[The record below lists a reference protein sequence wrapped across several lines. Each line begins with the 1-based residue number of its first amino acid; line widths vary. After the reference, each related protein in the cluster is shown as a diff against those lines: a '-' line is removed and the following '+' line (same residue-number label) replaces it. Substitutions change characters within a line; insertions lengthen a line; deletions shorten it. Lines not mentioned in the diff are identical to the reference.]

1 MYWPQL
7 WSCMPDKH
15 LKIDTQIVNKPKK
28 ERIRDGKKDE
38 SLASRQHHVGIK
50 EGKQTY
56 ETKKKRA

>member
-1 MYWPQL
+1 M
-7 WSCMPDKH
+7 
-15 LKIDTQIVNKPKK
+15 
-28 ERIRDGKKDE
+28 EKKDE